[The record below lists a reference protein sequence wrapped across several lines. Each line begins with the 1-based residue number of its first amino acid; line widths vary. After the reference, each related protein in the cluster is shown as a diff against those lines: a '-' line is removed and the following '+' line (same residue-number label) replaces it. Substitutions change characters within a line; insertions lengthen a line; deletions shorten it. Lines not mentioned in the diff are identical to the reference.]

1 MKGSAPRRLG
11 ILGGSFDPP
20 HLGHLHVARA
30 ARAELGLERVVLLPA
45 AAPPHKRDRELASA
59 EDRLEMVARLA
70 ALEPWFSVDRREIDR
85 GGTSWTF
92 ETLTAMRA
100 EQARGGDAPP
110 TELCFLIGA
119 DSLLDLPGWH
129 RAAELVT
136 LATFVTVPRAG
147 VELPAIAAQLR
158 ARLPTA
164 ADALLARVLRV
175 APLAISSSEVRE
187 RCRAGRPID
196 DLVPAAVAE
205 WIARRGLYRG
215 ER

>member
-1 MKGSAPRRLG
+1 MNGSAPRRLG

-45 AAPPHKRDRELASA
+45 AAPPHKRDRELARA

-70 ALEPWFSVDRREIDR
+70 ALEPWFAVDRREIDR
-85 GGTSWTF
+85 GGTSWTY
-92 ETLTAMRA
+92 ETLAAMRA
-100 EQARGGDAPP
+100 ELRRDAAAPP

-147 VELPAIAAQLR
+147 VALPAIAAQLR
-158 ARLPTA
+158 ARLPSA

-175 APLAISSSEVRE
+175 EPLPISSSEVRA
-187 RCRAGRPID
+187 RCRAGQPID
-196 DLVPAAVAE
+196 GLVPPAVAE
-205 WIARRGLYRG
+205 WIAARGLYRD